1 MTGEAGAT
9 DPLDSALEQLVQRGD
24 LTDAQARAVRH
35 EVAVQGTSGAA
46 ASRQAFHSPARAGA
60 SRLPEALGYLG
71 GTFVV
76 AAALLVLGWTW
87 EEFSFG
93 TQLLVLLVATVAT
106 LAVGLLVVAK
116 VGTGRAS
123 IAEPMQAPRR
133 RLAGV
138 FLVAGAFLAAGAVA
152 LVGDHESVD
161 ILIPVSVTALLLS
174 CLAVWLAP
182 GILPT
187 LGAFAASLMLVV
199 GVSDQL
205 EDLARLVLV
214 GLYLLVGV
222 IWVLAGPPLTRTRTS
237 SLALGLATLVGTGWW
252 AAAHTVYEPV
262 AGDLGPVTE
271 PSWGESAV
279 SPIGFAVLGILVIL
293 GIALYLMGRAW
304 PWLASGAAAAA
315 VLIFQL
321 AGDALGPALASL
333 VVGVVL
339 LAASALLLIGRNRER
354 PTDSGSAVLVDQGI

>member
-1 MTGEAGAT
+1 MTAGARVS
-9 DPLDSALEQLVQRGD
+9 DPLDRALDQLVLRGE
-24 LTDAQARAVRH
+24 LSDAQALAVRQ
-35 EVAVQGTSGAA
+35 ELAAQGAA
-46 ASRQAFHSPARAGA
+46 TVDVATQAVHSPARPGA
-60 SRLPEALGYLG
+60 NRLPEALGYLG

-87 EEFSFG
+87 EDFSFG
-93 TQLLVLLVATVAT
+93 AQLLVLLGAAVATFV
-106 LAVGLLVVAK
+106 VGVVVVTK
-116 VGTGRAS
+116 VGQGRRS
-123 IAEPMQAPRR
+123 IAEPKQAPRR

-138 FLVAGAFLAAGAVA
+138 FLVAASFLAAGAVA

-161 ILIPVSVTALLLS
+161 IVIPVALTALLLS

-187 LGAFAASLMLVV
+187 LGAFAGSLMLVA
-199 GVSDQL
+199 GVSDQI
-205 EDLARLVLV
+205 DGLARMVLV

-222 IWVLAGPPLTRTRTS
+222 IWVLVGPPLTRTRTA

-262 AGDLGPVTE
+262 AADLGPTSE
-271 PSWGESAV
+271 PSWGENAV
-279 SPIGFAVLGILVIL
+279 SPTGFAVLGILAVL
-293 GIALYLMGRAW
+293 GVALYLMGRSW
-304 PWLASGAAAAA
+304 PWLAAGAAAAA

-339 LAASALLLIGRNRER
+339 LAASALLLIGRNREK
-354 PTDSGSAVLVDQGI
+354 PADVQPPVPVDQGS